1 MTALVN
7 PQPDLPNLD
16 VRLDLIPEE
25 PGVYLMKDEAGQ
37 VIYVGKAI
45 NLPRRLRSYFT
56 ENPQGNAKVL
66 AMISHIRDFDYV
78 LCANELEAL
87 ILENNLIKHYEPRY
101 NILLRDDKEYPYI
114 RVTLNEA
121 YPRVVKSFHILDDY
135 KEGVRYF
142 GPYQSGDLYR
152 ALQAI
157 YEIFP
162 LKRCRRVLPR
172 DIGKERPCLN
182 YYIGKC
188 IGPCLGSV
196 PQEEYRA
203 VIDELVQF
211 LEGKSVPFSRKL
223 EQDMR
228 KAAARLD
235 FEQAARLR
243 DRLQA
248 LEKLNERQ
256 TIALP
261 ELESD
266 ADVLALAENDS
277 EKAVRILKVREG
289 RIISTGSYFFPDRG
303 ESRAELYQAFILQ
316 YYSQGHQLPQE
327 ILLSDLPDGLEQVE
341 AWLRSQAG
349 RKIRVHRP
357 QRGLKLRWLEM
368 AERNAEESLV
378 RHVLVGGGQGNLERT
393 LEDLAD
399 RLGLQEYPHRIE
411 AYDIANLSQDDK
423 AASMIVFMDGK
434 PKRSAYRHF
443 NIKRV
448 EGQDD
453 YASMQEA
460 ISRRL
465 ARLTDEDFGQ
475 RPQLI
480 LLDGGAGHVAAIDPL
495 IQATAPEIALA
506 GMVKDDRHR
515 SRGLI
520 RQDQTEILL
529 RHDPQQEARMS
540 TEDRNKDL
548 SLLRLVTAIQNE
560 AHRFAGRQQK
570 KLARKRNLRWSLE
583 EIPGVGPARRKALLR
598 AFKTLK
604 GVSQASLGEL
614 ESEAK
619 LPSSVALAVY
629 QHFHPEEALDSA
641 EPAADTSQAEDQVD
655 LEHKGKETS
664 DLTEDLPSPEPL
676 PAELSVSQEA
686 RIFAIADLHL
696 SQSVDKPMD
705 KFGPVW
711 KDHTRRL
718 QDQWRELVADQDY
731 VLIPGDISWAM
742 HLPEAVADLQLLQD
756 LPGQKILLRGNH
768 DYWWQ
773 SLNKIRGYAQ
783 DQGWSSL
790 HFLQNTALPLGDRYM
805 IAGSRLWLW
814 PDDQRFTAA
823 DDKILQRE
831 EARLQLSLQAAGQ
844 IPGDRQLIVMTHFP
858 PFAKNLAPSQ
868 VTSLIREAGAVACV
882 FGHIHHAGS
891 PYCLNQQ
898 LIDGVPYSLVAGD
911 YLGFKPKEILAPSL
925 ENL

>member
-1 MTALVN
+1 MN
-7 PQPDLPNLD
+7 PQPDLPNFD

-37 VIYVGKAI
+37 VIYVGKAV

-66 AMISHIRDFDYV
+66 AMISHIRDFDFV

-121 YPRVVKSFHILDDY
+121 YPRVLKSFHILEDY

-196 PQEEYRA
+196 PQGEYRA

-211 LEGKSVPFSRKL
+211 LEGKAVPFSRKL
-223 EQDMR
+223 EKDMR
-228 KAAARLD
+228 EAAARLD

-261 ELESD
+261 DLASD

-327 ILLSDLPDGLEQVE
+327 ILLSDLPDNLPQVE
-341 AWLRSQAG
+341 AWLHSQAG
-349 RKIRVHRP
+349 RKVRLHRP

-399 RLGLQEYPHRIE
+399 CLCLQDYPHRIE
-411 AYDIANLSQDDK
+411 AYDIANLGQDDK

-434 PKRSAYRHF
+434 PKRSAYRLF
-443 NIKRV
+443 NIKGV
-448 EGQDD
+448 EGQGD
-453 YASMQEA
+453 YASMQEV

-465 ARLTDEDFGQ
+465 ARLADEDFGQ

-480 LLDGGAGHVAAIDPL
+480 LLDGGAGHVAAIAPL
-495 IQATAPEIALA
+495 LEASAPEIALA

-515 SRGLI
+515 SRGLV
-520 RQDQTEILL
+520 RRDLKEIPL
-529 RHDPQQEARMS
+529 RHDPQQEAQMS
-540 TEDRNKDL
+540 MEDRNRDL
-548 SLLRLVTAIQNE
+548 SLLRLITAIQNE

-570 KLARKRNLRWSLE
+570 KLAQKRNLRWSLE
-583 EIPGVGPARRKALLR
+583 EIPGVGPARRKALLQT
-598 AFKTLK
+598 FKTLK
-604 GVSQASLGEL
+604 GVSQASLAEL
-614 ESEAK
+614 EQEAK
-619 LPSSVALAVY
+619 LPSTVALAVY
-629 QHFHPEEALDSA
+629 QHFHPEAAKGPEEAAGGPKSGPGPEELA
-641 EPAADTSQAEDQVD
+641 GERQEPSTLAKVRPQF
-655 LEHKGKETS
+655 
-664 DLTEDLPSPEPL
+664 LPPELARARDP
-676 PAELSVSQEA
+676 
-686 RIFAIADLHL
+686 RIFTIADLHL
-696 SQSVDKPMD
+696 GQSVDKPMD
-705 KFGPVW
+705 KFGPAW
-711 KDHTRRL
+711 KDHTQRL

-742 HLPEAVADLQLLQD
+742 HLDEAAADLQLLEN

-773 SLNKIRGYAQ
+773 SLNKISNYVQA
-783 DQGWSSL
+783 QGWSSL
-790 HFLQNTALPLGDRYM
+790 HFLQNSALPLGDRYM
-805 IAGSRLWLW
+805 VAGSRLWLW

-831 EARLQLSLQAAGQ
+831 IARLQLSLQAAAQ
-844 IPGDRQLIVMTHFP
+844 LPGGRQLIVMTHFP
-858 PFAKNLAPSQ
+858 PFAKNLAPSR
-868 VTSLIREAGAVACV
+868 VTGLIREAGAVASV
-882 FGHIHHAGS
+882 FGHIHHSGS

-898 LIDGVPYSLVAGD
+898 VIDGVPYSLVAGD
-911 YLGFKPKEILAPSL
+911 YLGFRPQEILATGWENPSQ
-925 ENL
+925 EKR

>member
-1 MTALVN
+1 MKPPV
-7 PQPDLPNLD
+7 PLPNLD

-87 ILENNLIKHYEPRY
+87 ILENNLIKHYEPHY

-121 YPRVVKSFHILDDY
+121 YPRVLKSFHILDDY

-172 DIGKERPCLN
+172 DIGKGRPCLN

-188 IGPCLGSV
+188 VGPCLGSV
-196 PQEEYRA
+196 PREEYRA
-203 VIDELVQF
+203 VIEELVEF

-223 EQDMR
+223 EADMR
-228 KAAARLD
+228 AASDRMD

-261 ELESD
+261 ELQGE

-277 EKAVRILKVREG
+277 EKAVRILKIREG

-303 ESRAELYQAFILQ
+303 ESRADLYQAFILQ
-316 YYSQGHQLPQE
+316 YYSQGHQLPQL
-327 ILLSDLPDGLEQVE
+327 ILVSDLPDSLDQVE
-341 AWLRSQAG
+341 AWLYSQAG
-349 RKIRVHRP
+349 RKVRIHRP

-368 AERNAEESLV
+368 AERNAEESLI
-378 RHVLVGGGQGNLERT
+378 RHVLLGGGQGKLEST

-399 RLGLQEYPHRIE
+399 RLSLEEYPHRIE
-411 AYDIANLSQDDK
+411 AYDIANLGEDDK
-423 AASMIVFMDGK
+423 AASMIVFVDGK
-434 PKRSAYRHF
+434 PKRSAYRIF

-453 YASMQEA
+453 YASMREV

-465 ARLTDEDFGQ
+465 ARLADEDFGQ
-475 RPQLI
+475 KPQLI
-480 LLDGGAGHVAAIDPL
+480 LLDGGPGHVAAIAPL
-495 IQATAPEIALA
+495 IQAQAPDIALA

-520 RQDQTEILL
+520 RQDLTAITL
-529 RHDPQQEARMS
+529 RPAPDQEARM
-540 TEDRNKDL
+540 TAEARNKDL
-548 SLLRLVTAIQNE
+548 SLLRLITAIQNE

-570 KLARKRNLRWSLE
+570 KLSKKRNLRWSLE
-583 EIPGVGPARRKALLR
+583 EIPGVGPARRKVLLQT
-598 AFKTLK
+598 FKSLK
-604 GVSQASLGEL
+604 GIAQASLEDL
-614 ESEAK
+614 EKKAK
-619 LPSSVALAVY
+619 LPSAVALAVF
-629 QHFHPEEALDSA
+629 QHFHPEALAD
-641 EPAADTSQAEDQVD
+641 PAPA
-655 LEHKGKETS
+655 
-664 DLTEDLPSPEPL
+664 PPELGIKRTP
-676 PAELSVSQEA
+676 
-686 RIFAIADLHL
+686 RIFALADLHL
-696 SQSVDKPMD
+696 AQSVNKPMD
-705 KFGPVW
+705 KFGPAW
-711 KDHTRRL
+711 RDHTQRL
-718 QDQWRELVADQDY
+718 QKHWQEEVGDQDY

-742 HLPEAVADLQLLQD
+742 HLQEAEADLQLLHN
-756 LPGQKILLRGNH
+756 LPGQKVLLRGNH

-773 SLNKIRGYAQ
+773 GLNKIRKFAQ

-790 HFLQNTALPLGDRYM
+790 HFLQNDALPLGDRYM
-805 IAGSRLWLW
+805 VAGSRLWLW
-814 PDDQRFTAA
+814 SDDQRFGPA
-823 DDKILQRE
+823 DAKILQRE
-831 EARLQLSLQAAGQ
+831 EARLRLSLQAAHRALDG
-844 IPGDRQLIVMTHFP
+844 RQLLVMTHFP
-858 PFAKNLAPSQ
+858 PFAKNLVPNPI
-868 VTSLIREAGAVACV
+868 TGLIREAGALACV
-882 FGHIHHAGS
+882 FGHIHHADS
-891 PYCLNQQ
+891 PYCFRQRE
-898 LIDGVPYSLVAGD
+898 IDGVLYSLVAGD
-911 YLGFKPKEILAPSL
+911 YLGFKPQEILPSTSP
-925 ENL
+925 ESP